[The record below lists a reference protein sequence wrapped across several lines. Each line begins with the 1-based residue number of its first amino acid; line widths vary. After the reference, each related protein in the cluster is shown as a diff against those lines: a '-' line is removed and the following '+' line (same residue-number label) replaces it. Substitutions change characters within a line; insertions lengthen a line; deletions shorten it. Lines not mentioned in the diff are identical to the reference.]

1 MSKVKDTKNKVKSK
15 IEAIKKI
22 NDDPKGTVDSIYDTY
37 LSDLPT
43 TDQLFGKKL
52 DDFLEKRRKKKVNN
66 KDIFSE
72 LIDITEGFLG
82 LNNKVPTSDKLI
94 SKSKLKQHALDST
107 KVTLES
113 SKDIVLDN
121 VKKIFFA
128 ADGICGTDTTMG
140 SYQIKMKPSE
150 FDFLNVLTVDP
161 STPIGEIV
169 YEKTPARNKKQVN
182 RELYNSFTSGPY
194 TFDTNSNETLF
205 EMEWNTN
212 NQEFTITGGTSTL
225 KVEEY
230 LNGYYSTIEFPDIQ
244 HIVKTSM
251 LMTLQGGG
259 TTDSEL
265 LNKGMD
271 NLNRLLKKLFS
282 VCGTP
287 TNRNN
292 LQNQNPT
299 DLFDENDEDIEFYF
313 NFDDVE
319 GIDLDD
325 EDARFR
331 KVLRFTDCNNFEVP
345 INPTLIEDFVYLSNK
360 KDLNDLVNSTI
371 SRTATDAYVQ
381 SDSNV
386 PEINFNLNLLNLFVL
401 NLPKALIMSVLS
413 PKILLPIV
421 IVYKVLKNLGSSLID
436 VLTVMKNLSKL
447 FYNIV
452 KDLFWKFINEFWK
465 RVKVDLLALL
475 FKIVKKILKNK
486 YKRYVVI
493 ITALIALLV
502 KILENGIDNCYAL
515 FNTILGTIQLAL
527 GTKATFNI
535 PGILLGLS
543 DKLPGYSQDRA
554 YINISERIEAAG
566 VKLGPIFGADNNLP
580 KIVKSII
587 DGNTEELDTNSF
599 VKVANK
605 EIIIPTPVGPIVIPP
620 GILNSAGKL
629 IQNGF
634 KKNNRHCKRC

>member
-1 MSKVKDTKNKVKSK
+1 MSKIKDTKNKVKSK
-15 IEAIKKI
+15 LDAIKKI
-22 NDDPKGTVDSIYDTY
+22 NDDPSGTVDSIYDKY
-37 LSDLPT
+37 LTDLPT

-66 KDIFSE
+66 KDIFAE
-72 LIDITEGFLG
+72 LVEITEGFLG
-82 LNNKVPTSDKLI
+82 LNNKVPSSDKLF
-94 SKSKLKQHALDST
+94 SKGRLKQHAIDST
-107 KVTLES
+107 KLTLES
-113 SKDIVLDN
+113 SKDIVLNN

-128 ADGICGTDTTMG
+128 SDGICGTDTTLG

-161 STPIGEIV
+161 STSVGQIV
-169 YEKTPARNKKQVN
+169 YEKTPAKNKKQVN
-182 RELYNSFTSGPY
+182 RELYDSFTGGPY
-194 TFDTNSNETLF
+194 TFDTNSNDTLF
-205 EMEWNTN
+205 EMEWDST
-212 NQEFTITGGTSTL
+212 NQEFNITGGTNTL

-230 LNGYYSTIEFPDIQ
+230 LNGYYSTIEYPDIQ
-244 HIVKTSM
+244 HVIKTSM

-259 TTDSEL
+259 STDSEL

-271 NLNRLLKKLFS
+271 NLNRLLKKLFA

-287 TNRNN
+287 TNRDN
-292 LQNQNPT
+292 LQNQNAT
-299 DLFDENDEDIEFYF
+299 DLFDENDEDIQFYF

-331 KVLRFTDCNNFEVP
+331 KVLKFTDCNNFEVP
-345 INPTLIEDFVYLSNK
+345 INTTLLEDFVYLSSK

-371 SRTATDAYVQ
+371 ARTATDAYVQ
-381 SDSNV
+381 SDSGI
-386 PEINFNLNLLNLFVL
+386 PEINFNLNLINLFIL

-413 PKILLPIV
+413 PKIFLPIV

-447 FYNIV
+447 FYNII

-502 KILENGIDNCYAL
+502 KILEDGLDNCYAL
-515 FNTILGTIQLAL
+515 FNTILSTIQGAL
-527 GTKATFNI
+527 GTKAAFNI

-554 YINISERIEAAG
+554 ALNIMERMEAAG
-566 VKLGPIFGADNNLP
+566 IKLGPIFGVDNNLP
-580 KIVKSII
+580 KVVKSII

-605 EIIIPTPVGPIVIPP
+605 EIIIPTPVGPLIIPP

-629 IQNGF
+629 I
-634 KKNNRHCKRC
+634 

>member
-1 MSKVKDTKNKVKSK
+1 MSKIKDTKNKVKSK
-15 IEAIKKI
+15 LDAIKKI
-22 NDDPKGTVDSIYDTY
+22 NDDPSGTVDSIYDKY
-37 LSDLPT
+37 LTDLPT

-66 KDIFSE
+66 KDIFAE
-72 LIDITEGFLG
+72 LVEITEGFLG
-82 LNNKVPTSDKLI
+82 LNNKVPSSDKLF
-94 SKSKLKQHALDST
+94 SKGRLKQHAIDST
-107 KVTLES
+107 KLTLES
-113 SKDIVLDN
+113 SKDIVLNN

-128 ADGICGTDTTMG
+128 SDGICGTDTTLG

-161 STPIGEIV
+161 STSVGQIV
-169 YEKTPARNKKQVN
+169 YEKTPAKNKKQVN
-182 RELYNSFTSGPY
+182 RELYDSFTGGPY
-194 TFDTNSNETLF
+194 TFDTNSNDTLF
-205 EMEWNTN
+205 EMEWDST
-212 NQEFTITGGTSTL
+212 NQEFNITGGTNTL

-230 LNGYYSTIEFPDIQ
+230 LNGYYSTIEYPDIQ
-244 HIVKTSM
+244 HVIKTSM

-259 TTDSEL
+259 STDSEL

-271 NLNRLLKKLFS
+271 NLNRLLKKLFA

-287 TNRNN
+287 TNRDN
-292 LQNQNPT
+292 LQNQNAT
-299 DLFDENDEDIEFYF
+299 DLFDENDEDIQFYF

-331 KVLRFTDCNNFEVP
+331 KVLKFTDCNNFEVP
-345 INPTLIEDFVYLSNK
+345 INTTLLEDFVYLSSK

-371 SRTATDAYVQ
+371 ARTATDAYVQ
-381 SDSNV
+381 SDSGI
-386 PEINFNLNLLNLFVL
+386 PEINFNLNLINLFIL

-413 PKILLPIV
+413 PKIFLPIV

-447 FYNIV
+447 FYNII

-502 KILENGIDNCYAL
+502 KILEDGLDNCYAL
-515 FNTILGTIQLAL
+515 FNTILSTIQGAL
-527 GTKATFNI
+527 GTKAVFNI

-554 YINISERIEAAG
+554 ALNIMERMEAAG
-566 VKLGPIFGADNNLP
+566 IKLGPIFGVDNNLP
-580 KIVKSII
+580 KVVKSII

-605 EIIIPTPVGPIVIPP
+605 EIIIPTPVGPLIIPP

-629 IQNGF
+629 I
-634 KKNNRHCKRC
+634 